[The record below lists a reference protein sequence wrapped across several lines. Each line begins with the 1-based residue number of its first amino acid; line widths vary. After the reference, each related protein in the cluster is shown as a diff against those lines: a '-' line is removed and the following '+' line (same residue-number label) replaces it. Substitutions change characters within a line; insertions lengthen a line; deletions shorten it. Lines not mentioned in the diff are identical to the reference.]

1 VLLQALKEAFG
12 AWIVRSKV
20 MSAELRNRNSNL
32 TCCAAA
38 QDTKDGNGH
47 HILKE
52 KLFLHREASVKHNW
66 RDDEV
71 VKHLQD

>member
-1 VLLQALKEAFG
+1 
-12 AWIVRSKV
+12 

-47 HILKE
+47 QILKE

-66 RDDEV
+66 RDNEV